1 MTSADDARLVADLAA
16 AGTKRALAIENTR
29 ELADLLTLP
38 AYARMPSELRTFPDL
53 IQGTDEW
60 HEQRRGM
67 ITASLIG
74 NLITTK
80 TLAVAN
86 NDTSRGLIAQLAA
99 ERITGRTDP
108 NYVNDDMLRGIEDEP
123 RAVDVYSKHFAP
135 VTPDGFLVRS
145 WGRFELGYSADG
157 LVGEDGLIEVK
168 SRRAKAQVLTVVS
181 GEVPAA
187 NMAQLMAGLF
197 VSGRDWIDYV
207 SYSGGMHM
215 WVTRVYPDPKWFEAI
230 AAAVEAF
237 EDSVTDVINKYNAG
251 TVGMPMTE
259 RIELEMTI

>member
-1 MTSADDARLVADLAA
+1 MSSADDARLVADLAA
-16 AGTKRALAIENTR
+16 QRTKRELAIEGTR
-29 ELADLLTLP
+29 ELADLMTLP
-38 AYARMPSELRTFPDL
+38 DYTRTPSRLRTFPDL

-74 NLITTK
+74 QLITTK

-99 ERITGRTDP
+99 ERITGHTDP

-157 LVGEDGLIEVK
+157 LVGEDGLVEVK
-168 SRRAKAQVLTVVS
+168 SRRAKAQLLTVVS
-181 GEVPAA
+181 GDVPGA

-197 VSGRDWIDYV
+197 VSGRDWIDYI
-207 SYSGGMHM
+207 SFSAGMSL
-215 WVTRVYPDPKWFEAI
+215 WVHRVYPDERWFTAI
-230 AAAVEAF
+230 ASAVEAF
-237 EDSVTDVINKYNAG
+237 EEAATQMVAKYQTAVAG
-251 TVGMPMTE
+251 LPMTE
-259 RIELEMTI
+259 RVETEITI